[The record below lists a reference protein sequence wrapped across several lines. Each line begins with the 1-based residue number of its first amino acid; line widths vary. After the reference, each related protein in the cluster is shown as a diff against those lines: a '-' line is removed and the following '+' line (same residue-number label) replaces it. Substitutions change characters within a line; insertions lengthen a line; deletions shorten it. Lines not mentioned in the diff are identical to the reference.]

1 MKKFVVGVMR
11 TNSIKTCDTYNRNH
25 VTLIC
30 SQENSGQ
37 ILPLTR
43 IFAEPYFLVEKK
55 HRIEDFGY
63 QLAFTQLCS
72 R

>member
-1 MKKFVVGVMR
+1 MG
-11 TNSIKTCDTYNRNH
+11 IH
-25 VTLIC
+25 VILIC